1 MNELSAFER
10 RLSAGLEAIAGPRR
24 DVDATAIA
32 RTAAS
37 RAPVQ
42 SSMPSRF
49 SALTGYEPSGRG
61 RRLGGLG
68 VGRGPRPLVVFA
80 VVALILALALG
91 ALAVGSGLV
100 RLTSVLPPPSLEAS
114 LLTSTPP
121 AKRAASWTPTA
132 PMTTNREDQTAT
144 LLLDGG
150 VLVAGGGKDP
160 ASAELY
166 DPRTGR
172 WTATGSMSIA
182 HLYDTATLLPDGRV
196 LVVGGNDGTG
206 RGLASAELYDPR
218 TGTWTATGS
227 MTMGRVGPTA
237 TLLPNGKVLVAGGD
251 SEAIPLASAE
261 LYDPRTGSW
270 TATGAMVAAGGGYTA
285 TLLPD
290 GNVLVTFAGLTTAEL
305 YDSDTGTWATTGS
318 MLNARG
324 PGFTSTL
331 LPNSKVLVAG
341 GTVFSETGSLL
352 HWPDPLASTELY
364 DPGTGTWTAT
374 GAMIEARDSHVATLL
389 SDGQVLVAGGCG
401 GGSMFCGYVAS
412 AELYDPRTG
421 TWAATAPMV
430 EARVSHTATLLP
442 DGTVLVVGGGRPG
455 SGVVL
460 ASAELYHPGTSR

>member
-1 MNELSAFER
+1 MNELSVFER
-10 RLSAGLEAIAGPRR
+10 RLTAGLEAVAGPRR
-24 DVDATAIA
+24 DVDAIAIA

-37 RAPVQ
+37 RAPVRR
-42 SSMPSRF
+42 SMLSRF
-49 SALTGYEPSGRG
+49 SAVIGYEPSVRR
-61 RRLGGLG
+61 RRLGGLS
-68 VGRGPRPLVVFA
+68 VGRGPRQLVVFV
-80 VVALILALALG
+80 VVALIAALACG
-91 ALAVGSGLV
+91 ALVVGSGLV
-100 RLTSVLPPPSLEAS
+100 RLTSVVPPPSLETS
-114 LLTSTPP
+114 LLTSPP
-121 AKRAASWTPTA
+121 AQRAATWTATA
-132 PMTTNREDQTAT
+132 PMTENREDQIAT
-144 LLLDGG
+144 LLLDGR

-172 WTATGSMSIA
+172 WTATGSMSSA

-218 TGTWTATGS
+218 TGTRTATGP

-237 TLLPNGKVLVAGGD
+237 TLLPNGKVLVTGGD

-290 GNVLVTFAGLTTAEL
+290 GKVLVTFAGLTSTEL
-305 YDSDTGTWATTGS
+305 YDSDTGTWTTTGS

-324 PGFTSTL
+324 PGFTATL
-331 LPNSKVLVAG
+331 LPNGKVLVAG
-341 GTVFSETGSLL
+341 GTVLSESRSLL

-389 SDGQVLVAGGCG
+389 SDGKVLVAGGCG
-401 GGSMFCGYVAS
+401 GGSMFCAYLAS
-412 AELYDPRTG
+412 AELYDPHTG

-430 EARVSHTATLLP
+430 EARVPGTATLLP
-442 DGTVLVVGGGRPG
+442 DGTVLVAGGGRPG

-460 ASAELYHPGTSR
+460 ASAELYDPGTSR